1 LGFALSQGERANP
14 NRAGKPASTGAG
26 KTDLPVAHES
36 RLGIVSGS
44 EGGDG
49 VTEVTKGHTVRK
61 YDKEL
66 GNARRL
72 VLEMGAQVLEQVRK
86 AVSALVGE
94 GDIGLARE
102 VVDNER
108 KIDARELDIDE
119 AIFDLIAKRQ
129 PAAIDLRFILALS
142 KVAGNLERAGD
153 KAAQIA
159 WCAIRLMGRTSRR
172 PASKKILHH
181 IHSLDQVARR
191 LLERSLDALAKV
203 DVELALDVFEDGSQL
218 GGLVGL
224 QSNGETADSQEMLG
238 EGSELDDGFDAA
250 IRHAMTFVFEDTQL
264 VGQVLDVVFVLRALA
279 SIGDHAGNI
288 AEQVIFVAKGK
299 DVRYQNKEVLVDA
312 LRERK

>member
-1 LGFALSQGERANP
+1 
-14 NRAGKPASTGAG
+14 
-26 KTDLPVAHES
+26 
-36 RLGIVSGS
+36 
-44 EGGDG
+44 

-203 DVELALDVFEDGSQL
+203 DVELALDVFEDDSQL

-224 QSNGETADSQEMLG
+224 QANGETADSQEMLG
-238 EGSELDDGFDAA
+238 GGSKLDDGFDAA

-288 AEQVIFVAKGK
+288 AEHVIFVAKGK

>member
-1 LGFALSQGERANP
+1 M
-14 NRAGKPASTGAG
+14 
-26 KTDLPVAHES
+26 
-36 RLGIVSGS
+36 
-44 EGGDG
+44 
-49 VTEVTKGHTVRK
+49 TEVTRGHTVRK

-86 AVSALVGE
+86 AVSALGE

-108 KIDARELDIDE
+108 RIDARELDIDE

-129 PAAIDLRFILALS
+129 PTAIDLRFILALS
-142 KVAGNLERAGD
+142 KVAGDLERAGD

-159 WCAIRLMGRTSRR
+159 WCAIRLMGRTNRR

-181 IHSLDQVARR
+181 IHSLDQVTRR
-191 LLERSLDALAKV
+191 LLEHSLDALAKV
-203 DVELALDVFEDGSQL
+203 DVDLALDVFEDGSQL
-218 GGLVGL
+218 GDLVGP
-224 QSNGETADSQEMLG
+224 QSDRETADSHEML
-238 EGSELDDGFDAA
+238 EDGSELDDGFDAA

-288 AEQVIFVAKGK
+288 AEQVIFIAKGK

-312 LRERK
+312 LRERKA